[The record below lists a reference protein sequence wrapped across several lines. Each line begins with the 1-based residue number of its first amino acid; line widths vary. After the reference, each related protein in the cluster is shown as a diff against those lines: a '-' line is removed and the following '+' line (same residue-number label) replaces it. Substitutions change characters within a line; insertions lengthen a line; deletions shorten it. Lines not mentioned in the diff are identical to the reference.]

1 MKNTTQSAAGILG
14 QIAAIERMEPGKLC
28 VIRQGPQGPFFN
40 LQSREDGKP
49 VCRYVPREQ
58 ADVVRQN
65 TENYQQFELLVDEY
79 AQMIITQTRQER
91 LAGKKKGPWPSS
103 ASRKRNLPA

>member
-1 MKNTTQSAAGILG
+1 MKTTTQSAAGILG
-14 QIAAIERMEPGKLC
+14 EIAAIERMEPGKLC
-28 VIRQGPQGPFFN
+28 VIRQGPQGAYFN

-65 TENYQQFELLVDEY
+65 VANYQQFERLVEEY
-79 AQMIITQTRQER
+79 AQMIITRTRAER
-91 LAGKKKGPWPSS
+91 LAGQKKSPRPSS
-103 ASRKRNLPA
+103 GSRKRNSPV